1 MEPEAE
7 PEPDFTDADGKPKD
21 KEKKAPL
28 KRSGVRKQAL
38 SHMPQ
43 AVHKPCMQTPNA
55 PPSRKKQYS
64 FARTPPMHV
73 LSLFAP
79 WQQR

>member
-1 MEPEAE
+1 MQVQYCGIARRNDSAHQHRRAAKSAEHAIETHDDVVMEPEAE

-38 SHMPQ
+38 
-43 AVHKPCMQTPNA
+43 C
-55 PPSRKKQYS
+55 
-64 FARTPPMHV
+64 HV
-73 LSLFAP
+73 
-79 WQQR
+79 